1 MTHSLSPLPL
11 GEGPGVREP
20 TMPLGLLTIHL
31 QLPGSASLKEKRG
44 RLRPLL
50 ARLRREFN
58 LSAAEMDLLDVWD
71 ESVIACAL
79 VGNETVHV
87 QRSLQQVAHWIE
99 TSWLD
104 VDVVSDEIELL

>member
-1 MTHSLSPLPL
+1 
-11 GEGPGVREP
+11 
-20 TMPLGLLTIHL
+20 MPVGLLTVHL
-31 QLPGSASLKEKRG
+31 ELPGCASLKEKRG
-44 RLRPLL
+44 RLKPLL
-50 ARLRREFN
+50 SRLQRQFN
-58 LSAAEMDLLDVWD
+58 LSAAEMDHLDAWG

-104 VDVVSDEIELL
+104 VEVVSDEIELI